1 MCIDF
6 QFSIF
11 EGIKK
16 KRGSVNIHSLIELA
30 HNKMDYISRKSY
42 ISLALK
48 AAIIDL
54 DLQKQQP
61 VLEYLLTNL
70 LSQTYSDLAKEL
82 SEKIN
87 PKEQNIS
94 LNAMQALENEYP
106 LKGG

>member
-1 MCIDF
+1 MMCVNF
-6 QFSIF
+6 QFSRF
-11 EGIKK
+11 EGNQKK
-16 KRGSVNIHSLIELA
+16 AGSSNIHSLIELT

-70 LSQTYSDLAKEL
+70 LSQTYSDLAK
-82 SEKIN
+82 
-87 PKEQNIS
+87 
-94 LNAMQALENEYP
+94 
-106 LKGG
+106 